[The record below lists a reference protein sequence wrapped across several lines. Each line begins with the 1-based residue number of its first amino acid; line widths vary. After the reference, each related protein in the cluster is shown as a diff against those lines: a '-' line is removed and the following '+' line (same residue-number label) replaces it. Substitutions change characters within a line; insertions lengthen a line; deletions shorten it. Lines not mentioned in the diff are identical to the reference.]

1 VFAAARVV
9 TPSRDLTPGYL
20 ETSDGVIIAVRAGT
34 PRSRRAI
41 RFDGTLIPGLID
53 LQVNGAGVDFL
64 ACRDAGDLR
73 AAKALLAS
81 GGVTSF
87 LPTLISSPL
96 PDLLP
101 ALQRWREFAEDRN
114 GPAVLGVHLEGP
126 YLNPAYAGAHD
137 PAALR
142 VPDPAEC
149 DALLNV
155 APGLV
160 RMMTLAPELP
170 RAIELIPPIRAAGA
184 VVALGHTAATAGDA
198 DAAFDAGATM
208 VTHLFNTMRPVH
220 HRDPG
225 IVVAALRHPRV
236 VVGLIADLVHVH
248 ASVLS
253 LVIELK
259 GWRRVALV
267 SDAVAVHALNPSAAS
282 GSGAQPKS
290 AVLAGRALEVTD
302 APRVESGALAGTT
315 MLLADAIRNV
325 VAIGVR
331 LRDAVFM
338 ASAVPAEVLGRRDRG
353 RLAAGLRAD
362 FAVLDESLR
371 PCATFVRGI
380 EVFSR

>member
-1 VFAAARVV
+1 MSSPHPSVFAAARVV

-20 ETSDGVIIAVRAGT
+20 ETSGGVITAVRSGT
-34 PRSRRAI
+34 PRSRRAT
-41 RFDGTLIPGLID
+41 RFDGTIIPGLID

-96 PDLLP
+96 PELL
-101 ALQRWREFAEDRN
+101 AAIQRWREFAQDRD
-114 GPAVLGVHLEGP
+114 GPAVHGLHLEGP

-184 VVALGHTAATAGDA
+184 VVALGHTAAAAEQA
-198 DAAFDAGATM
+198 DAAFDAGARM
-208 VTHLFNTMRPVH
+208 VTHLFNAMRPVH

-225 IVVAALRHPRV
+225 IVVAALRRPDV

-248 ASVLS
+248 PSVLT
-253 LVIELK
+253 LVIGLK
-259 GWRRVALV
+259 GWRRVALI
-267 SDAVAVHALNPSAAS
+267 SDAVAA
-282 GSGAQPKS
+282 PKPRS
-290 AVLAGRALEVTD
+290 AVLAGRALAITD
-302 APRVESGALAGTT
+302 APRLESGALAGTT
-315 MLLADAIRNV
+315 MLLADAVRNV
-325 VAIGVR
+325 VSAGVR

-338 ASAVPAEVLGRRDRG
+338 ASAVPAEVLGLRDRG
-353 RLAAGLRAD
+353 RLAAGARAD
-362 FAVLDESLR
+362 FAVLDQSLR
-371 PCATFVRGI
+371 PAATYVAGI
-380 EVFSR
+380 EVFAR